1 MRKISISL
9 ATLLAALFFH
19 TAVHSQIN
27 IDLGARGGFSLNG
40 VSINGNVDTSS
51 TTTLFSGS
59 VDFAL
64 EIGLGKRF
72 AIQPEIGFTKKG
84 YRLGQDEVLL
94 GENFYSEKLSYRTI
108 PILLKYAFQVEE
120 RGKISLLVGPSF
132 NTLTR
137 AVEEI
142 NLFGVEETID
152 HDLSQETD
160 YRLSTIG
167 FIVGIGTK
175 AHFEKIPG
183 SFLADLRFVGA
194 TAPYKEVAA
203 EPEDLSF
210 SNYSFNVSIGYMIP
224 LFDSSK

>member
-1 MRKISISL
+1 MQKLQFIF
-9 ATLLAALFFH
+9 LLGGFTFF
-19 TAVHSQIN
+19 VQPVFGQIN

-40 VSINGNVDTSS
+40 VSINGQVDTSS
-51 TTTLFSGS
+51 TTTLFTGS

-64 EIGLGKRF
+64 EIGLGERF
-72 AIQPEIGFTKKG
+72 AIQPEIGFTQKG

-94 GENFYSEKLSYRTI
+94 GENFYSEKLTYRTI

-120 RGKISLLVGPSF
+120 KGKISLLLGPSF

-152 HDLSQETD
+152 HDLTEESA
-160 YRLSTIG
+160 YRVSTVG

-194 TAPYKEVAA
+194 TAPYKEI
-203 EPEDLSF
+203 ESSPENLTF

-224 LFDSSK
+224 LYDSGR